1 MRQGGFGYGAFEE
14 SCAERNVLRDDV
26 HRSWVKRTWPGTL
39 LWTWLA
45 SQSKAKVVLPERP
58 GAVKNVMI
66 NSITKCES
74 HIICKQS
81 SSQYMFEE
89 SLSYIHS
96 FAFLP
101 FAS

>member
-1 MRQGGFGYGAFEE
+1 MELLRKVAPKET
-14 SCAERNVLRDDV
+14 SCGMMYRG
-26 HRSWVKRTWPGTL
+26 RSWVKRTWPGTL

-74 HIICKQS
+74 DIICKKS